1 MNENIKEKIKE
12 LEEAIERYSNE
23 DELVTICGDTL
34 VLIYHIALD
43 EFTYEITVKDDCY
56 IVIEKF
62 YSEVTGVTIEGNSKF
77 NTLEEVIDFIL

>member
-12 LEEAIERYSNE
+12 LEEAIERYSVD
-23 DELVTICGDTL
+23 DELVTVCEDTL
-34 VLIYHIALD
+34 VLIYHVALD

>member
-1 MNENIKEKIKE
+1 MNEKIKE
-12 LEEAIERYSNE
+12 LEEAIERYSVD
-23 DELVTICGDTL
+23 DELVTVCGDTL
-34 VLIYHIALD
+34 VLIYHVALD

>member
-12 LEEAIERYSNE
+12 LEEVIERYSVD
-23 DELVTICGDTL
+23 DELVTVCGDTL
-34 VLIYHIALD
+34 VLIYHVALD

-77 NTLEEVIDFIL
+77 NTLEEVLDFIL

>member
-12 LEEAIERYSNE
+12 LEEAIERYSVD
-23 DELVTICGDTL
+23 DELVTVCRDTL
-34 VLIYHIALD
+34 VLIYHVALD

-77 NTLEEVIDFIL
+77 NTLEEVLDFIY

>member
-1 MNENIKEKIKE
+1 MNKNKKFRQLK
-12 LEEAIERYSNE
+12 EAIEDSSIDFDYVAVYK
-23 DELVTICGDTL
+23 DKF
-34 VLIYHIALD
+34 VLIYHVTHD

>member
-1 MNENIKEKIKE
+1 MNEKIKE
-12 LEEAIERYSNE
+12 LEEAIERYSVDN
-23 DELVTICGDTL
+23 ELVTVCGDTL
-34 VLIYHIALD
+34 VLIYHVALD

>member
-23 DELVTICGDTL
+23 DEFVTVCGDAL

-62 YSEVTGVTIEGNSKF
+62 YSEVDGMTIEGNSKF

>member
-1 MNENIKEKIKE
+1 MNKKLRQLK
-12 LEEAIERYSNE
+12 EAIEESLIDFDYIAVYK
-23 DELVTICGDTL
+23 DKF
-34 VLIYHIALD
+34 VLIYHVTHD

>member
-12 LEEAIERYSNE
+12 LEEVIERHSVD
-23 DELVTICGDTL
+23 DELVTVCGDTL
-34 VLIYHIALD
+34 VLIYHVVLD

-77 NTLEEVIDFIL
+77 NTLEEVLDFIY

>member
-12 LEEAIERYSNE
+12 LENAIKSYSVD
-23 DELVTICGDTL
+23 DELVTVCGDTL
-34 VLIYHIALD
+34 VLIYHVALD

>member
-1 MNENIKEKIKE
+1 MNKKFRQLK
-12 LEEAIERYSNE
+12 EAIEESLIDFDYVAVYK
-23 DELVTICGDTL
+23 DKFI
-34 VLIYHIALD
+34 LIYHVTHD

>member
-1 MNENIKEKIKE
+1 MNEKFRQLK
-12 LEEAIERYSNE
+12 EAIEDSSIDFDYVAVYK
-23 DELVTICGDTL
+23 DKF
-34 VLIYHIALD
+34 VLIYHVTHD

-77 NTLEEVIDFIL
+77 NTLEEVLDFIY

>member
-1 MNENIKEKIKE
+1 MNQKLKE
-12 LEEAIERYSNE
+12 LKEAIEDSSIDFDYVAVYK
-23 DELVTICGDTL
+23 DKF
-34 VLIYHIALD
+34 VLIYHVTHD